1 MQAFEAKS
9 PEACDINAGYLPKL
23 SLPQRVGVLHGRLI
37 ITLRKKTSWQRA
49 GYVEMDQSPLLAAC
63 TGECGNHPLRT
74 AGDDVLRMRPEIG
87 SGGAVYTREAPIP
100 RQELCEISD

>member
-1 MQAFEAKS
+1 MESSKARFGHTPSLAS
-9 PEACDINAGYLPKL
+9 DYLGCNFAIGR
-23 SLPQRVGVLHGRLI
+23 QVG
-37 ITLRKKTSWQRA
+37 
-49 GYVEMDQSPLLAAC
+49 MLANY
-63 TGECGNHPLRT
+63 GNHPLRT